1 MVFYTLGLQ
10 GHYGS
15 RGRGQLKD
23 GRQKAEAVGKAIEF
37 GEKLKKEKGS
47 EGSSPKV
54 REAEEPCPPKEPSA
68 PLPCLWLWWITLISL
83 QSLDFVY
90 PHSRDTTM
98 HWVLPV
104 YSSEAWGPHQSS
116 SVSG

>member
-37 GEKLKKEKGS
+37 GEKLKRKGVKEAAQRFGKQR
-47 EGSSPKV
+47 SPV
-54 REAEEPCPPKEPSA
+54 PPRS
-68 PLPCLWLWWITLISL
+68 PLH
-83 QSLDFVY
+83 
-90 PHSRDTTM
+90 HS
-98 HWVLPV
+98 PV
-104 YSSEAWGPHQSS
+104 YGF
-116 SVSG
+116 GG